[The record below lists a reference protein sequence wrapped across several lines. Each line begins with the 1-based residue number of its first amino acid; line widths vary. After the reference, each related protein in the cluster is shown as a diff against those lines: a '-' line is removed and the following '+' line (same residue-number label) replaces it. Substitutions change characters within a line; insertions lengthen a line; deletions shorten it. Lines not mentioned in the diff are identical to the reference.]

1 MHSAVQ
7 TMQNKS
13 VCFGYKNFVLTI
25 SDGYPYMLIPY
36 AGAKGTRGT
45 PGKDLTIRV
54 VTELVL
60 KSFKG
65 IGNLTFDKWYISAK
79 LITLLTALYI
89 PTIGTV

>member
-1 MHSAVQ
+1 MHSAEQ
-7 TMQNKS
+7 TIQNKS
-13 VCFGYKNFVLTI
+13 VCFGYKNFVLTS
-25 SDGYPYMLIPY
+25 SDCYPYMLIPY
-36 AGAKGTRGT
+36 GGAKGIRGT

-65 IGNLTFDKWYISAK
+65 IGNLTFDNWYTSAK
-79 LITLLTALYI
+79 LITFLTVLYN